1 MKLDHFLIRARELD
15 QMRDFFLNVIG
26 LEVGARPDFQFP
38 GYWMYSENMP
48 VVHLALNSKPA
59 DESGAGD
66 DLGPVDHIAFT
77 ADDYRGLMDRLK
89 ATGATFEE
97 RTVPGGAAHQ
107 VFVHGPEGV
116 KVEIQFSSASTS

>member
-15 QMRDFFLNVIG
+15 QMRDFFSDVIG
-26 LEVGARPDFQFP
+26 LEVGPRPDFQFR

-48 VVHLALNSKPA
+48 VVHLALNSKSA
-59 DESGAGD
+59 GAEGEAD

-77 ADDYRGLMDRLK
+77 SGDYQDLMDRLK
-89 ATGATFEE
+89 ATGAKFEE

-116 KVEIQFSSASTS
+116 KVEIQFSSASVT